1 MILLDSNTLIQY
13 LKGREPVVSRFTA
26 APRRE
31 LAIPSIVAYELES
44 GTRKY
49 FSPRRA
55 SVLSN
60 FFAELIQAPFDQ
72 AAARQSADL
81 RVDLE
86 ARGVMIGLMDLLI
99 AGIALS
105 RGAVLVTN
113 NTSEFSR
120 IGRLELDDW
129 TLD

>member
-1 MILLDSNTLIQY
+1 MILLDSNTLIHY
-13 LKGREPVVSRFTA
+13 LKGREPVVSQFHA

-31 LAIPSIVAYELES
+31 LAIPSIVAYELEY
-44 GTRKY
+44 GTRKF
-49 FSPRRA
+49 FSARRA
-55 SVLSN
+55 AVLSN
-60 FFAELIQAPFDQ
+60 FLAELIQAPFDH

-86 ARGVMIGLMDLLI
+86 ARGVTIGPMDLLI

-120 IGRLELDDW
+120 IARLEVADW

>member
-1 MILLDSNTLIQY
+1 VILLDSNTLIHY
-13 LKGREPVVSRFTA
+13 LKGREPVVSRCQA

-31 LAIPSIVAYELES
+31 LAIPSIVAYELEY

-60 FFAELIQAPFDQ
+60 FFAELILAPFDH

-81 RVDLE
+81 RADLE

-113 NTSEFSR
+113 NTSQFSR
-120 IGRLELDDW
+120 IGRLELADW
-129 TLD
+129 TFD

>member
-1 MILLDSNTLIQY
+1 VILLDSDTLIHY
-13 LKGREPVVSRFTA
+13 LKGREPVVSRFHATS
-26 APRRE
+26 RRE
-31 LAIPSIVAYELES
+31 LAIPSIVAYELEY
-44 GTRKY
+44 GTRKF
-49 FSPRRA
+49 FSARRA
-55 SVLSN
+55 AVLSN
-60 FFAELIQAPFDQ
+60 FLIQAPFDH

-86 ARGVMIGLMDLLI
+86 ARGVTIGPMDLLI

-120 IGRLELDDW
+120 IGRLELADW